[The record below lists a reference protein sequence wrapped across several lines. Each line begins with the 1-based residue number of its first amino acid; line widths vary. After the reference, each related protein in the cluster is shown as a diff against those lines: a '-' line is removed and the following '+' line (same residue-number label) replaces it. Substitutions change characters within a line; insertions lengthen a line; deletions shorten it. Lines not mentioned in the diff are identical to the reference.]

1 MSRGFRICVEN
12 MGIESLRPSY
22 GRPKLTLIS
31 SIAEVVDFSFNQF
44 HSQFLPN
51 NFAFCQF
58 VIVILEVVD
67 FSFNQFHS
75 QFLPNDFEFC

>member
-1 MSRGFRICVEN
+1 MSRGFRICVEKVD
-12 MGIESLRPSY
+12 IESLRPSY

-51 NFAFCQF
+51 DFAFC
-58 VIVILEVVD
+58 
-67 FSFNQFHS
+67 
-75 QFLPNDFEFC
+75 